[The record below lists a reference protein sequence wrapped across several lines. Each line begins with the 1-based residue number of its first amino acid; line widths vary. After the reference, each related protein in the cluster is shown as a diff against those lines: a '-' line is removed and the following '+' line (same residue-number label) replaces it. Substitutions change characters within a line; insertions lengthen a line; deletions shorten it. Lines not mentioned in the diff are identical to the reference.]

1 MLEPVGYHSQVQ
13 PQHLQAVL
21 PRVCQ
26 GHRLREGEHPHSS
39 PPKNRPC
46 TRGVG
51 GIGAFQSHPRA
62 RLRSIETRGRPEL
75 DIDRVRERVVVSHR
89 FPAVARLEISPSP
102 AQFHP
107 HARDHRK
114 RQKLTSPP
122 RLFPAE
128 QLSAPCLVRYA
139 WGKLANIRVDFVH
152 LLDVIYTAFGVST
165 LERGPG
171 ARRLSI
177 PSHHT
182 TLIIINASSR
192 RTRRQISKLLSF
204 YINTTKLC
212 LHAAPHATSAPR
224 LSTPRPPHQGP
235 ALRSA
240 ARRRRRN
247 RLSLSARA
255 ARMGVRLI
263 RVSVRGHLRLGLDRE
278 DGI

>member
-1 MLEPVGYHSQVQ
+1 MKVSIRTAL
-13 PQHLQAVL
+13 
-21 PRVCQ
+21 
-26 GHRLREGEHPHSS
+26 
-39 PPKNRPC
+39 PPKTAPAQ
-46 TRGVG
+46 RGVG
-51 GIGAFQSHPRA
+51 GIGAFSSHPRA

-75 DIDRVRERVVVSHR
+75 DIDRARERVVVSHR

-102 AQFHP
+102 PQFHP
-107 HARDHRK
+107 LARDHRK

-165 LERGPG
+165 LERGRGRQASLHPP
-171 ARRLSI
+171 
-177 PSHHT
+177 PSNDVNHHQRIFET
-182 TLIIINASSR
+182 HPL
-192 RTRRQISKLLSF
+192 QISRLLSF

-247 RLSLSARA
+247 RLSRSART
-255 ARMGVRLI
+255 ARIGVRLI
-263 RVSVRGHLRLGLDRE
+263 RVSVRGHLLGLDRE

>member
-1 MLEPVGYHSQVQ
+1 MKVSIRT
-13 PQHLQAVL
+13 AL
-21 PRVCQ
+21 PLKTAPAQ
-26 GHRLREGEHPHSS
+26 
-39 PPKNRPC
+39 
-46 TRGVG
+46 RGVG
-51 GIGAFQSHPRA
+51 GIGAFSSHPRA

-75 DIDRVRERVVVSHR
+75 DIDRARERVVVSHR

-107 HARDHRK
+107 LARDHRK

-165 LERGPG
+165 LERG
-171 ARRLSI
+171 RRRQASLH
-177 PSHHT
+177 PPPPNDVNHHKR
-182 TLIIINASSR
+182 IFE
-192 RTRRQISKLLSF
+192 RTRSQFSRLLSF

-235 ALRSA
+235 ARRSA

>member
-46 TRGVG
+46 TTEVLAGSGLFRPILAPGC
-51 GIGAFQSHPRA
+51 ARSRRA
-62 RLRSIETRGRPEL
+62 DGPEL
-75 DIDRVRERVVVSHR
+75 DIDRARERVVVSHR

-102 AQFHP
+102 PQFHP
-107 HARDHRK
+107 CARDHRK

-165 LERGPG
+165 LERGRRRQASLQPPPSNDVNLFQRLFETHPAARFPDYYPSTLTPRNYAYTPRHTRRPPRDCLLPG
-171 ARRLSI
+171 L
-177 PSHHT
+177 
-182 TLIIINASSR
+182 
-192 RTRRQISKLLSF
+192 RTRDRL
-204 YINTTKLC
+204 Y
-212 LHAAPHATSAPR
+212 APR
-224 LSTPRPPHQGP
+224 LAGAVVTDSLDWF
-235 ALRSA
+235 AL
-240 ARRRRRN
+240 
-247 RLSLSARA
+247 
-255 ARMGVRLI
+255 
-263 RVSVRGHLRLGLDRE
+263 LG
-278 DGI
+278 

>member
-1 MLEPVGYHSQVQ
+1 M
-13 PQHLQAVL
+13 
-21 PRVCQ
+21 
-26 GHRLREGEHPHSS
+26 
-39 PPKNRPC
+39 
-46 TRGVG
+46 
-51 GIGAFQSHPRA
+51 
-62 RLRSIETRGRPEL
+62 
-75 DIDRVRERVVVSHR
+75 RERVVVSHR

-165 LERGPG
+165 LERG
-171 ARRLSI
+171 R
-177 PSHHT
+177 
-182 TLIIINASSR
+182 
-192 RTRRQISKLLSF
+192 RRQASLHPRQQTTINHHERIFETHPLQISRLLSF
-204 YINTTKLC
+204 YINTTKLY

-247 RLSLSARA
+247 RLSRLVRA
-255 ARMGVRLI
+255 ARIGVRLI
-263 RVSVRGHLRLGLDRE
+263 RVSVRGYSRLGLDQE